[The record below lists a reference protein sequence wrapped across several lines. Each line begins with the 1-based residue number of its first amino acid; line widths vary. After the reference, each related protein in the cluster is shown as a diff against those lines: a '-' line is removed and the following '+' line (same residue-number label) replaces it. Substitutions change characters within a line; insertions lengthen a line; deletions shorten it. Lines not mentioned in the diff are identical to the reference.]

1 MQPLTGL
8 FSVAAL
14 FTVGSH
20 VIPFGLIFIIAY
32 SQRRESGGLS
42 QWRRPPLGAGCILR
56 RMYKKKL
63 RPAEFAIRQ
72 S

>member
-20 VIPFGLIFIIAY
+20 VIPFGLIFIIA
-32 SQRRESGGLS
+32 SSMTGEGTTQ
-42 QWRRPPLGAGCILR
+42 A
-56 RMYKKKL
+56 
-63 RPAEFAIRQ
+63 
-72 S
+72 